1 MIQETLDVFKR
12 SGIPIQITLDI
23 DLPVTVHAIG
33 HDKKLHKTEDQTLI
47 PALHEMMDLLG
58 LED

>member
-33 HDKKLHKTEDQTLI
+33 YDKELHKTEAQTLI
-47 PALHEMMDLLG
+47 AALHEMMDLLK